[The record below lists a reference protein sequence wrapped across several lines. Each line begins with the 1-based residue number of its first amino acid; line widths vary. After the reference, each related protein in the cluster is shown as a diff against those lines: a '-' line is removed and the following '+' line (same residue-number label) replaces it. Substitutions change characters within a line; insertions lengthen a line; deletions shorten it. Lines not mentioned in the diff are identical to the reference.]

1 MDHWRRLSRR
11 RNIAA
16 MQGLG
21 LPIAGRRWMRAW
33 LGLGPT
39 DCRSLLLKQGGR
51 TDPRLRLYRRLRQLE
66 REFDRLIKPSSGQLL
81 DRSEEHTSELQS
93 RGHLVCRLL
102 LEK

>member
-51 TDPRLRLYRRLRQLE
+51 TDPWLRLYRRLRQLE

-81 DRSEEHTSELQS
+81 DAGSKVFANRSEE
-93 RGHLVCRLL
+93 RRVG
-102 LEK
+102 K

>member
-66 REFDRLIKPSSGQLL
+66 REFDRLIKPSR
-81 DRSEEHTSELQS
+81 DRKST
-93 RGHLVCRLL
+93 RLNSSHVAISYAVFCL
-102 LEK
+102 RTKKSV